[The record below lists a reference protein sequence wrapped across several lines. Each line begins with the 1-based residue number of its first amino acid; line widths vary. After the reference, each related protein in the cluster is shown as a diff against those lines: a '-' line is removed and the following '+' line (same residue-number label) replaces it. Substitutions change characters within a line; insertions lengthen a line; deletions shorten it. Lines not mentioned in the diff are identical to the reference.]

1 MLLAAC
7 MITAVSSAP
16 AESGGDL
23 SLLAI
28 NVGKADCL
36 LLRYGGLN
44 YLIDTGTAAS
54 WGAVSA
60 ALRANGITRL
70 DGVILTHTD
79 KDHAGGLDALAASA
93 VEVGTWYASAEYCEV
108 TEKKHPAV
116 LAAARRGQSVVWL
129 REGDRLP
136 FGDGRLTVIGPIAH
150 FFDSENNNSAVLLA
164 EAAGGRMLLCGDM
177 EQPAENMLLSA
188 RLVPECDVL
197 KVGHHGEGDATGE
210 AFARAV
216 MPKVAVIST
225 DSVAEPDTPSRR
237 VMKLLRGLGAQI
249 ALTEET
255 KGGVLVTISGGQT
268 RCEAAAWDMP
278 AAVAGVR
285 IAAKDNGADTVTL
298 RNGGAAPADLSGWF
312 LFSERGG
319 ETYVFAEGTVLA
331 PGGELTVGP
340 GGLAWDEKNVWHDK
354 KDDTAVL
361 YDAWGREMDRAE

>member
-1 MLLAAC
+1 MLLVAC

-16 AESGGDL
+16 AESGSDL

-60 ALRANGITRL
+60 ALRANGVTRL

-177 EQPAENMLLSA
+177 EQPAENMLLSV

-255 KGGVLVTISGGQT
+255 EGGVLVTISGGQT

-298 RNGGAAPADLSGWF
+298 RNGGAEPADLSGWF